1 MTYSKSG
8 KREMTYSKSSN
19 RESDDGVELF
29 LPIVLERERERE
41 GGWSMA

>member
-8 KREMTYSKSSN
+8 NRKRMTYSKSSKRERTYSKSSN

-29 LPIVLERERERE
+29 LPIVLEC
-41 GGWSMA
+41 

>member
-29 LPIVLERERERE
+29 LPIVLEREC
-41 GGWSMA
+41 